1 MCNSKTKSGDEKR
14 EKEGK
19 KKEDGNEG
27 SEFFDGDC
35 QKKKRNEGK
44 RLGEKSGHCLEGVT
58 GKQKNKMQTLTL
70 IFIVRCAL
78 MTWVR
83 VVHSP

>member
-14 EKEGK
+14 EEEG

-35 QKKKRNEGK
+35 QKKKKGMKGRG
-44 RLGEKSGHCLEGVT
+44 
-58 GKQKNKMQTLTL
+58 
-70 IFIVRCAL
+70 
-78 MTWVR
+78 
-83 VVHSP
+83 